1 MEDEARAFER
11 DRFYLDPISGEGA
24 DGNEESILSLPI
36 IYTKDRALFPYMIT
50 EENLMKPIRGY
61 VRFYSRLEAGVSKP
75 KHERD
80 MGIRMREYT
89 RRFKKE
95 NGKQKSFYD
104 HTEEGTHTDM
114 VGGILGIPSEK
125 EDDFLECYANYIL
138 FGATAWFVERPT
150 KITRMFM
157 DFDFNQKTSLS
168 FQEIDCLGFIV
179 QQEIKKFFP
188 GVSSNDPALHLI
200 VSTTSPKPILLDKT
214 SGLTGIKTGV
224 HMHWGFYADFER
236 AMNIRESLKAV
247 CTKEGGK
254 RPFPCNTWE
263 QVIDCSI
270 WSPSGGGLRMM
281 GSDKAK
287 LCKACDKK
295 KKNEKMCEVCLG
307 EKGINEGRPYH
318 ALYVMDIQGNRVLEK
333 EKEYKL
339 NFGALVKDTKIRTNF
354 TELPAEPKFVIPEGA
369 PLYIDEKLQKE
380 KKVKRIVLD
389 ENGKKIVQQKD
400 KDLRGQN
407 IEITNSDREWDAIE
421 EFITKYSL
429 EKYKNSYVSQITTDI
444 SRKSYQVHIKGELSR
459 YCHNISREHSSNRIY
474 FIITVD
480 GMVQRCHDSDDS
492 QEMKFGPCKD
502 YKSAL
507 SPLTQQLHNVLFKKS
522 ESILDG
528 NASKKSKSASKGIEI
543 SDYCIDKKLKM
554 LIILGNTLC
563 KNLYSVNW
571 ITENEKGDYL
581 LTKTNNYKKSKT
593 DLMFS
598 MEDTMANHYSLNV
611 SRGDG
616 LGSKSSEILIKLGF
630 LQESQKRERGT
641 SFDDEPDEPESIS
654 DLESFAF
661 TNLKNIVEIA
671 CMVPKE
677 ELGKIQDFSY
687 FYKK

>member
-1 MEDEARAFER
+1 MDEEARAFER

-24 DGNEESILSLPI
+24 DGNEANILSLPGI
-36 IYTKDRALFPYMIT
+36 FTKDRASFPYMIT
-50 EENLMKPIRGY
+50 EENLSKPIREY
-61 VRFYSRLEAGVSKP
+61 VRFNSRMYAGVSKQ
-75 KHERD
+75 KFERD
-80 MGIRMREYT
+80 MGTRMRDYA
-89 RRFKKE
+89 RRYIKHGKK
-95 NGKQKSFYD
+95 FDY
-104 HTEEGTHTDM
+104 TEEGTHTDTG
-114 VGGILGIPSEK
+114 GGILGIPFEK
-125 EDDFLECYANYIL
+125 EEDFLECYANYIL

-150 KITRMFM
+150 KIMKMFM
-157 DFDFNQKTSLS
+157 DFDFNQKTPLS
-168 FQEIDCLGFIV
+168 FQDIEVLGYIV
-179 QQEIKKFFP
+179 QSEIKKFFP
-188 GVSSNDPALHLI
+188 EASEAVSALNLI

-224 HMHWGFYADFER
+224 HMHWGFYADFDR
-236 AMNIRESLKAV
+236 AMNLRESLKAA
-247 CTKEGGK
+247 CTKNAGK
-254 RPFPCNTWE
+254 RSFPLNTWE
-263 QVIDCSI
+263 QVLDSCIYASNGDNGS
-270 WSPSGGGLRMM
+270 GLRMM

-287 LCKACDKK
+287 RCKACEKK
-295 KKNEKMCEVCLG
+295 KKDDKMCEECKDQG
-307 EKGINEGRPYH
+307 AINEGRPYH
-318 ALYVMDIQGNRVLEK
+318 ALYVMDINGNRVLEK

-339 NFGALVKDTKIRTNF
+339 SFVTLVKDTKIRTNL
-354 TELPAEPKFVIPEGA
+354 TDLPVEPKFVIPDGA
-369 PLYIDEKLQKE
+369 PLFIDEKLQKE

-389 ENGKKIVQQKD
+389 ENGKKIIQQKD

-429 EKYKNSYVSQITTDI
+429 EKYKNAYVSQITTDI

-507 SPLTQQLHNVLFKKS
+507 SPLTQQLSNILFKRN
-522 ESILDG
+522 ESILDIP
-528 NASKKSKSASKGIEI
+528 NKKSKNPSKGIEI

-630 LQESQKRERGT
+630 LQESKQRERGT
-641 SFDDEPDEPESIS
+641 SFDDEHDEPESIV
-654 DLESFAF
+654 DLEMFAF

-671 CMVPKE
+671 CMIPKE
-677 ELGKIQDFSY
+677 DLGKINDFTY